1 MPSPAAPRVFISYS
15 SKDAD
20 IVGRVRKALA
30 DAGVAVW
37 LDHEQLTPGTPDWR
51 AAVLRGI
58 EQATTVIYAASPE
71 AASSKYVAHEL
82 AIAEGEGK
90 TILPFWIR
98 GEKWYFCAPM
108 GFYVAQHIDGRDTA
122 YASGLAKLQATLGAT
137 TAAPVAATPV
147 HAPVERRPAAP
158 QPAPATTPV
167 RPTYPYAVPERL
179 ASLGFGFRVANPQAA
194 PAIVPPLVSV
204 AAGPFLMGSDPA
216 HDPEAYDDETPQH
229 RVEVDAFR
237 IGKYPVTVAEYALA
251 VRAKTV
257 PEPPEEGGM
266 SWQTQLQRLDHP
278 VVNVSWQD
286 AQAYLKWLREASGEP
301 DWRLPTEA
309 EWEKAARW
317 DPRANASRIYPWG
330 DSFDTNRCNTRE
342 SGIGHATPVGSYPAS
357 DERRSGAS
365 LWGSEELAGN
375 VWEWTSSLLEPYPYA
390 RTDGREAPD
399 SIENRARR
407 GGSWYNNARNARAA
421 CRLDLR
427 PDNRSRNCGFRL
439 ALSRPSA
446 GG

>member
-1 MPSPAAPRVFISYS
+1 MPA
-15 SKDAD
+15 
-20 IVGRVRKALA
+20 
-30 DAGVAVW
+30 
-37 LDHEQLTPGTPDWR
+37 
-51 AAVLRGI
+51 
-58 EQATTVIYAASPE
+58 
-71 AASSKYVAHEL
+71 
-82 AIAEGEGK
+82 
-90 TILPFWIR
+90 
-98 GEKWYFCAPM
+98 
-108 GFYVAQHIDGRDTA
+108 
-122 YASGLAKLQATLGAT
+122 
-137 TAAPVAATPV
+137 
-147 HAPVERRPAAP
+147 
-158 QPAPATTPV
+158 
-167 RPTYPYAVPERL
+167 RL
-179 ASLGFGFRVANPQAA
+179 ASLGFRGVNPHGA

-399 SIENRARR
+399 SIENRALR

-439 ALSRPSA
+439 TLSVSVGGCA